1 MAQYYP
7 TVFNPN
13 MVNRVRQLPYIKC
26 IYIPTFIGVHM
37 ILDMSTLTCTLI
49 FSPCFF
55 KAFKI
60 FLVLI
65 ILYGVKTYCYIFDF
79 IWLWIYLFGLG
90 RERFFTVYI
99 CFTESI
105 FSNSLYKWITK
116 YFSLL
121 QSTCQFRVS
130 IKNDLK

>member
-13 MVNRVRQLPYIKC
+13 RVNRVRQLSYIVC

-37 ILDMSTLTCTLI
+37 ILDMCTLTYTLI
-49 FSPCFF
+49 FSPWFF

-65 ILYGVKTYCYIFDF
+65 ILYGVKAYCYRFDF
-79 IWLWIYLFGLG
+79 IWLWIYLFVLG

-99 CFTESI
+99 CFKESI
-105 FSNSLYKWITK
+105 FSNSLYKWIAK

-121 QSTCQFRVS
+121 QSTCQFRIS
-130 IKNDLK
+130 IKNELK